1 MKVALYARVSTKD
14 KGQDV
19 ENQFLQLRDYAAK
32 QGWEIVT
39 EYADNASGKRSDRE
53 QLQKMFSAASRR
65 EFDILLFWSLDRL
78 SREGTVETLNH
89 LQRLVGYGVK
99 WRSYTEQWIDS
110 TGPFA
115 EAITG
120 FMAAIAKN
128 ERVRIVER
136 VRAGL
141 DRAKAGGWKRTHGIG
156 GGRPVATFDRA
167 KAVILKAEGKSLRA
181 IAAELNTTAPTLQR
195 YFKTL
200 ASNEA
205 KALEAVFA

>member
-19 ENQFLQLRDYAAK
+19 ENQLLQLRVFAAT

-65 EFDILLFWSLDRL
+65 EFDILLFWSLDRF

-89 LQRLVGYGVK
+89 LQRLLGYGVK

-115 EAITG
+115 DAITG

-141 DRAKAGGWKRTHGIG
+141 DRAKAGGWKTTNGVA
-156 GGRPVATFDRA
+156 GGRPIASFDRQ
-167 KAVILKAEGKSLRA
+167 KAMELHNAGKSLRT
-181 IAAELNTTAPTLQR
+181 IALELRTTAPTLQR
-195 YFKTL
+195 FFKAKTL
-200 ASNEA
+200 AA
-205 KALEAVFA
+205 